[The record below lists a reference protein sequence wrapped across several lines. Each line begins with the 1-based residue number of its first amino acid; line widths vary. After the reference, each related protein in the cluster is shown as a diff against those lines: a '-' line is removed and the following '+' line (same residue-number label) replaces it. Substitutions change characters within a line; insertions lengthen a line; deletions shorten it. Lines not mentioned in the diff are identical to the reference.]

1 MSMVDQSSDFV
12 RVSSSSKFR
21 TVLKVK
27 KIQERQ
33 AQSELYQLEVVHARE
48 EATLSEIK
56 ETQKTAL
63 SEAVRTMKMKATE
76 AQTSRA
82 FIKQL
87 SREIDEQKKKVAQIQ
102 TQKAEKREE
111 LIERTKSTTMIEKL
125 DKKMQ
130 VEEAKETERKEQ
142 RLIDVLAQRIRS
154 DIS

>member
-1 MSMVDQSSDFV
+1 MIMVDQSRDFV
-12 RVSSSSKFR
+12 RVSASSKFK

-27 KIQERQ
+27 KIQERK
-33 AQSELYQLEVVHARE
+33 AQSELHQLEVVHAQE

-63 SEAVRTMKMKATE
+63 SDAVRTMKMKATE

-87 SREIDEQKKKVAQIQ
+87 SREIDEQKQRVAQIQ
-102 TQKAEKREE
+102 SQKAEKREE

>member
-1 MSMVDQSSDFV
+1 MTMVDQSGNFV
-12 RVSSSSKFR
+12 NVSSSSKFR
-21 TVLKVK
+21 TVLRVK

-33 AQSELYQLEVVHARE
+33 AQSELHKLEIVHAQE

-56 ETQKTAL
+56 ETQKTAV
-63 SEAVRTMKMKATE
+63 SEAVRNMKMKATE

-87 SREIDEQKKKVAQIQ
+87 SREIDDQKQKVSGIQ

-125 DKKMQ
+125 DKKIQ
-130 VEEAKETERKEQ
+130 VEEAKEIERKEQ

-154 DIS
+154 NIS